1 MAVRGG
7 LTRCA
12 RPAGSVAGSAVQRAA
27 PVVEPRRG
35 CSYPSHRGI
44 CKKMPEHQFR
54 HFLEFVAV
62 RGGLTRCA
70 RPAGSVAG
78 SAVQRA
84 APVVEPRRGCS
95 YPSHRGICKKMPEH
109 QFRHFLEF
117 VAVRGGFEPPI
128 RCRIHTFQACSFSHS
143 DTSPH
148 FPLTLLGQRGAT
160 IGSRPKRVKHYFS
173 LFFYPLKLCSNRFIP
188 AHYGQI
194 VIKKKSCSHKNVTKA
209 SQT

>member
-1 MAVRGG
+1 MSNKISCPYFFIYGGERGIDSLRSPCG
-7 LTRCA
+7 QRRRLRCPTGCA
-12 RPAGSVAGSAVQRAA
+12 RCRTPAGVLIPLSSRNMQ
-27 PVVEPRRG
+27 
-35 CSYPSHRGI
+35 
-44 CKKMPEHQFR
+44 
-54 HFLEFVAV
+54 
-62 RGGLTRCA
+62 
-70 RPAGSVAG
+70 
-78 SAVQRA
+78 
-84 APVVEPRRGCS
+84 
-95 YPSHRGICKKMPEH
+95 KKMPEH